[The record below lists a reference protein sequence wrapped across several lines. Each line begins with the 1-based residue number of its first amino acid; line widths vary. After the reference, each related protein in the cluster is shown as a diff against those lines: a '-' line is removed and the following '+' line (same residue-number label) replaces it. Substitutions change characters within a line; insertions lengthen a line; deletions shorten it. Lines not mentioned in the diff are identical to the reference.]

1 MRLLVVKFGAL
12 ADTNFAG
19 GKVLPLLV
27 GEFCMLTPKGK
38 SFLFWKTY
46 PTPASAVLASAHL
59 PPPPAHPPA
68 GESSFSSWPLTG
80 LWPAFSRPLTGL

>member
-27 GEFCMLTPKGK
+27 GEFCMLKPKGK
-38 SFLFWKTY
+38 PFLFWKTY
-46 PTPASAVLASAHL
+46 PTPASAVLASAH
-59 PPPPAHPPA
+59 P
-68 GESSFSSWPLTG
+68 G
-80 LWPAFSRPLTGL
+80 SRPSSPQQVKVVLAPGL